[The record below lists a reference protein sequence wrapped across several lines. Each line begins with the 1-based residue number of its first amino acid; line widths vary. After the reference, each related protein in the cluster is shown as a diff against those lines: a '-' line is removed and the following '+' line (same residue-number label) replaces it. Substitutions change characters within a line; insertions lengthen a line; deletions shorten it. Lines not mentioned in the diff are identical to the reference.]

1 MLVDLRPKGLNG
13 ALASTVLDQAGIT
26 VNKNG
31 IPFDTEPITKGGGI
45 RVGTPA
51 VTTRGMREDEMMDI
65 ADFIHRVLEARQN
78 PAQIATIREEVH
90 AFMRKF
96 PLPF

>member
-1 MLVDLRPKGLNG
+1 
-13 ALASTVLDQAGIT
+13 

-51 VTTRGMREDEMMDI
+51 VTTRGMKEEEMMDI
-65 ADFIHRVLEARQN
+65 ADFIHRTLTSREDA
-78 PAQIATIREEVH
+78 AAIAKIREEVH
-90 AFMRKF
+90 AFSRKF